1 MWKNTQ
7 QKARDQGLLDNK
19 IILKIAADNLAKQTS
34 LKYFIVNLFK

>member
-19 IILKIAADNLAKQTS
+19 IILENAANNSA
-34 LKYFIVNLFK
+34 N